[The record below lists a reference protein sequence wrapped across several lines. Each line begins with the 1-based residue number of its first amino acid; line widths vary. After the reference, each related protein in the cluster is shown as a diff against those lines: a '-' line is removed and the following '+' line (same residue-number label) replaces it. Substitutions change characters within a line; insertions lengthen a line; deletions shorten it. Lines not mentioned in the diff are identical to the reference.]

1 MTPFK
6 LFKENKENGVFIK
19 ACVIAASNE
28 KEQCPDCREQ
38 IYTPDEI
45 ATILSTEAN
54 NCIFDF
60 NHDNEELN
68 GINVIQNYQTK
79 TEETIDGVKIPVGS
93 WIKIIFSENSFIN
106 NGIREGKIRGVS
118 TDLEVN
124 TTQDHCQCNK
134 DLPPGINTSVYSDI
148 PEKECLIQSY
158 LSFVDYPCNLMPL
171 EAYGYDEYKLNNGDD
186 SMGLK
191 EAMKLLNNKKKD
203 ETLKLESAEDVMELV
218 NKIVDAKIGE
228 QEEAIKELFNATDE
242 DIEALKNATGDAP
255 PAKGGSS
262 DGTPAPGSDGGEGND
277 PDDVTQDEMLKNILD
292 IVESNQDSL
301 EAITTALQIDVPDEP
316 GSNDNSD
323 GGVQSRAKDKSKAK
337 PDNDKL
343 TEILNKIDKLE
354 NDNKK
359 KPVIKNQAFLKNI
372 KKNEGRKG
380 IFNRE

>member
-28 KEQCPDCREQ
+28 KEQCPDCRDQ
-38 IYTPDEI
+38 VYTPDEI

-93 WIKIIFSENSFIN
+93 WIKVIFSENSFIN

-124 TTQDHCQCNK
+124 TTHDYCQCNK

-148 PEKECLIQSY
+148 SEKECLIQSY

-171 EAYGYDEYKLNNGDD
+171 EAYGYDEFKLNNGDD

-191 EAMKLLNNKKKD
+191 EAMKIFNKKEEKKD
-203 ETLKLESAEDVMELV
+203 KAPKLESAEDIMALI
-218 NKIVDAKIGE
+218 NQISDKKISENLEV
-228 QEEAIKELFNATDE
+228 IKELFNATDE
-242 DIEALKNATGDAP
+242 DIEALKNATGDTPPATGDTP
-255 PAKGGSS
+255 PAKGGANPDES
-262 DGTPAPGSDGGEGND
+262 EVD
-277 PDDVTQDEMLKNILD
+277 PDDVNQDEMLKTIMATCK
-292 IVESNQDSL
+292 
-301 EAITTALQIDVPDEP
+301 AIADALQIDVPAAP
-316 GSNDNSD
+316 GSNDSPD
-323 GGVQSRAKDKSKAK
+323 GGVQSRAKDKSKDK

-354 NDNKK
+354 NDNKN
-359 KPVIKNQAFLKNI
+359 KPAIKNQAFLKNI

-380 IFNRE
+380 IFNREDK